1 MTQMPS
7 LWKFGGLTP
16 RKLITLA
23 KRKVEEDE
31 LSTRSA
37 SLSYYFLL
45 ALFPLLLFLV
55 SLIGV
60 FAGSSSQLQES
71 IVTALGRLA
80 PGAASDLVR
89 NVVNQTFKHSGGIKL
104 AAGILGALWAASGG
118 MSAVVVSL
126 NKIYRVSET
135 RPWWKQKATILG
147 LTVALA
153 ALMIIALVLALYGG
167 TVGQALFAHMGA
179 GGIFRIVWKALQW
192 PVSFAAMFLSFSLV
206 YYFAPDIEER
216 RWYWITPGSV
226 AGVTL
231 WLLASL
237 GLRVYLHFFN
247 SYSATYGSLGA
258 VVILMLWLY
267 MTGLAILVGGE
278 VNWVI
283 ENEDR
288 KLVALHNR
296 KQGIEQERGAA

>member
-1 MTQMPS
+1 MPS

-16 RKLITLA
+16 LRLINVAAHKLG
-23 KRKVEEDE
+23 EDE

-37 SLSYYFLL
+37 SLSYYFML
-45 ALFPLLLFLV
+45 ALFPLFLFLV

-60 FAGSSSQLQES
+60 FAGPGSQLQET
-71 IVTALGRLA
+71 IVSALGHLA
-80 PGAASDLVR
+80 PGSASDIVKS
-89 NVVNQTFKHSGGIKL
+89 VVHQTFKSSSGIKL

-135 RPWWKQKATILG
+135 RPWWKQKLTI
-147 LTVALA
+147 VALTLA
-153 ALMIIALVLALYGG
+153 LAVLMIVALTLALYGG
-167 TVGQALFAHMGA
+167 TIGQVIFAHIGV
-179 GGIFRIVWKALQW
+179 GDLFRMVWRVLQW

-206 YYFAPDIEER
+206 YYFAPNIDER
-216 RWYWITPGSV
+216 KWYWVTPGSAGGV
-226 AGVTL
+226 AL

-237 GLRVYLHFFN
+237 GFRLYLRFFN

-267 MTGLAILVGGE
+267 ITGLAILVGGE
-278 VNWVI
+278 VNWAI

-288 KLVALHNR
+288 KIASFEREKLRV
-296 KQGIEQERGAA
+296 EQEVKAA

>member
-1 MTQMPS
+1 MPS
-7 LWKFGGLTP
+7 LWKFGGITP
-16 RKLITLA
+16 LSLIKLATHKLG
-23 KRKVEEDE
+23 EDE
-31 LSTRSA
+31 LSTRAA

-45 ALFPLLLFLV
+45 ALFPLFLFLV

-60 FAGSSSQLQES
+60 FAGPSSQLQEN
-71 IVTALGRLA
+71 IVLALGRLA
-80 PGAASDLVR
+80 PGSASELVR
-89 NVVNQTFKHSGGIKL
+89 NVVHQTFTSSSGIKL

-126 NKIYRVSET
+126 NKIYQVPET
-135 RPWWKQKATILG
+135 RPWWKQKLTIVG

-153 ALMIIALVLALYGG
+153 GLIIIALVLALYGG
-167 TVGQALFAHMGA
+167 KIGEAIFAHIGA
-179 GGIFRIVWKALQW
+179 GDVFRIAWKVLQW

-216 RWYWITPGSV
+216 RWYWVTPGSA
-226 AGVTL
+226 AGVIL

-237 GLRVYLHFFN
+237 GFRLYLHFFN

-267 MTGLAILVGGE
+267 ITGLAILVGGE

-288 KLVALHNR
+288 KIALFDNKKR
-296 KQGIEQERGAA
+296 AIEREMKAA

>member
-1 MTQMPS
+1 MPS

-16 RKLITLA
+16 LRLFTMAKGKLS
-23 KRKVEEDE
+23 EDE

-45 ALFPLLLFLV
+45 ALFPLFLFLV

-60 FAGSSSQLQES
+60 FAGPGSQLQES
-71 IVTALGRLA
+71 IVSAFGRLA
-80 PGAASDLVR
+80 PGSASD
-89 NVVNQTFKHSGGIKL
+89 VVASVVHQTFKSSSGIKL

-135 RPWWKQKATILG
+135 RPWWKQKVTIVG
-147 LTVALA
+147 LTIALA
-153 ALMIIALVLALYGG
+153 ALMIVGLVLALYGG
-167 TVGQALFAHMGA
+167 RIGQALFAHFGV
-179 GGIFRIVWKALQW
+179 GDVFRIAWKVLQW
-192 PVSFAAMFLSFSLV
+192 PVSFAAMFFSFSLV
-206 YYFAPDIEER
+206 YYFAPNVEER
-216 RWYWITPGSV
+216 KWYWVTPGSV
-226 AGVTL
+226 VGVTL

-237 GLRVYLHFFN
+237 GFRLYLHFFN

-267 MTGLAILVGGE
+267 ITGLAILVGGE

-288 KLVALHNR
+288 KAEQFEEKKR
-296 KQGIEQERGAA
+296 AIERELKAA

>member
-1 MTQMPS
+1 MPS

-16 RKLITLA
+16 LTFIKLAAHKLG
-23 KRKVEEDE
+23 EDE

-37 SLSYYFLL
+37 SLSYYFML

-60 FAGSSSQLQES
+60 FAGHGSQLQET
-71 IVTALGRLA
+71 IVSALGRLA
-80 PGAASDLVR
+80 PGSASNIVKS
-89 NVVNQTFKHSGGIKL
+89 VIHQTFKSSSGIKL

-135 RPWWKQKATILG
+135 RPWWKQKLTIVG
-147 LTVALA
+147 LTLALAVLMIVALT
-153 ALMIIALVLALYGG
+153 LALYGG
-167 TVGQALFAHMGA
+167 KIGQALFSHVGA
-179 GGIFRIVWKALQW
+179 GDMFRIAWKVLQW

-206 YYFAPDIEER
+206 YYFAPNIKER
-216 RWYWITPGSV
+216 KWYWVTPGS
-226 AGVTL
+226 AGGVTL

-237 GLRVYLHFFN
+237 GFRLYLRFFN

-267 MTGLAILVGGE
+267 ITGLAILIGGE

-288 KLVALHNR
+288 KTASFEREKLR
-296 KQGIEQERGAA
+296 IEQVVKAA